1 MSLITASW
9 SRFAAPERRTMGV
22 ACGAH
27 VLHDG
32 YTDLLYVLLPIWQA
46 QFGLGYAEV
55 GMLRALFTGSMAGL
69 QVPAGMLAERI
80 GGPLVLG
87 LGTALVGVGFLG
99 AGVSAGYP
107 MLALALVLAGTG
119 AAVQHPI
126 AAHLVAQAFSGRRS
140 RTALASYNFSG
151 DLGKMVFP
159 AATAGLVALMPWQS
173 ATLLL
178 GIFALAAAAVILS
191 VRGLPGRDSLPA
203 TAAEKNSGPNGP
215 TSTRPASIGAAAS
228 GGGFPLL
235 LSIAMIDS
243 ATRMGFLTF
252 LPFLLKMKGADL
264 PTVGLALTLVFAGG
278 GAGKLVC
285 GWLGARLGVL
295 KAVFLT
301 EGLTA
306 AGIVALLPLPL
317 AGALMVLPLIG
328 IALNGTSSV
337 LYGTVPELVPPER
350 RQRAFG
356 IFYTGGIGAGA
367 LSPVL
372 YGLVSDLIDVLVM
385 MMLIAAVV
393 LLTLPLTWGLR
404 PALRAIAAAH
414 AR

>member
-1 MSLITASW
+1 MSLIATTW
-9 SRFAAPERRTMGV
+9 GRFAAPERRAMGV

-32 YTDLLYVLLPIWQA
+32 YTDLLYILLPIWQA
-46 QFGLGYAEV
+46 QFGLGYAEI

-87 LGTALVGVGFLG
+87 LGTALVGVGFLAAG
-99 AGVSAGYP
+99 ASAGYF
-107 MLALALVLAGTG
+107 MLAAALVLAGTG

-140 RTALASYNFSG
+140 RNALASYNFSG
-151 DLGKMVFP
+151 DLGKMAFP

-178 GIFALAAAAVILS
+178 GAFALAAAAVILS
-191 VRGLPGRDSLPA
+191 VRGLPGRDSRPII
-203 TAAEKNSGPNGP
+203 AEEK
-215 TSTRPASIGAAAS
+215 AAAAAQSMAS
-228 GGGFPLL
+228 GHGFPLL

-252 LPFLLKMKGADL
+252 LPFLLQIKGADL
-264 PTVGLALTLVFAGG
+264 PTIGIALTLVFAGG
-278 GAGKLVC
+278 AAGKLFC
-285 GWLGARLGVL
+285 GWLGARLGVVQ
-295 KAVFLT
+295 AVFLT

-317 AGALMVLPLIG
+317 FGALLVLPLIG

-356 IFYTGGIGAGA
+356 VFYTGGIGAGA

-372 YGLVSDLIDVLVM
+372 YGLVSDLIDVPVM

-404 PALRAIAAAH
+404 PALRAIATAH
-414 AR
+414 PS

>member
-55 GMLRALFTGSMAGL
+55 GILRALFTGAMAGL
-69 QVPAGMLAERI
+69 QVPAGLLAERI

-87 LGTALVGVGFLG
+87 LGTALVGVGFLAAGLLTGG
-99 AGVSAGYP
+99 ASAGYG

-159 AATAGLVALMPWQS
+159 ALTAGLVALIPWQS

-178 GIFALAAAAVILS
+178 GAFALAAAAVILS
-191 VRGLPGRDSLPA
+191 VRGLPGRDSLPIA
-203 TAAEKNSGPNGP
+203 ADEKDRKTAAAGQQ
-215 TSTRPASIGAAAS
+215 AAS
-228 GGGFPLL
+228 GHGFPLL

-252 LPFLLKMKGADL
+252 LPFLLKIKGADL
-264 PTVGLALTLVFAGG
+264 PTVGIALTLVFAGG

-317 AGALMVLPLIG
+317 VGALLVLPLIG

-372 YGLVSDLIDVLVM
+372 YGLVSDLIDIPVM
-385 MMLIAAVV
+385 MMLIAGVV

-404 PALRAIAAAH
+404 PALRAISAAH
-414 AR
+414 NR

>member
-1 MSLITASW
+1 MALIAATW
-9 SRFAAPERRTMGV
+9 GRFAPPERRTMGV

-27 VLHDG
+27 VMHDG

-69 QVPAGMLAERI
+69 QVPAGALAERI

-87 LGTALVGVGFLG
+87 LGTALVGVGFLVAG
-99 AGVSAGYP
+99 ASDGYL
-107 MLALALVLAGTG
+107 MLAVALIIAGIG
-119 AAVQHPI
+119 ASVQHPI
-126 AAHLVAQAFSGRRS
+126 AANLVASAFSGRRS

-151 DLGKMVFP
+151 DLGKMAFP
-159 AATAGLVALMPWQS
+159 ALTAGLVAVMPWTS
-173 ATLLL
+173 ATMLL
-178 GIFALAAAAVILS
+178 GIAALAAAAAILM
-191 VRGLPGRDSLPA
+191 VRGPPTQATEPA
-203 TAAEKNSGPNGP
+203 VAAEKE
-215 TSTRPASIGAAAS
+215 AAATS
-228 GGGFPLL
+228 ATPTGHGFPLL

-264 PTVGLALTLVFAGG
+264 PTIGIALTLVFTGG
-278 GAGKLVC
+278 AAGKLVC
-285 GWLGARLGVL
+285 GWLGARLGVV

-306 AGIVALLPLPL
+306 IGILALLPLPL
-317 AGALMVLPLIG
+317 FGGLLVLPLIG
-328 IALNGTSSV
+328 VALNGTSSV
-337 LYGTVPELVPPER
+337 LYGTVPELVAPER
-350 RQRAFG
+350 RQRAFS

-367 LSPVL
+367 VAPVL
-372 YGLVSDLIDVLVM
+372 YGLVGDLIAVPVM

-393 LLTLPLTWGLR
+393 LMTLPLTWALR
-404 PALRAIAAAH
+404 PALRRIETTAA
-414 AR
+414 

>member
-1 MSLITASW
+1 MSLITTTW
-9 SRFAAPERRTMGV
+9 GRFAAPERRTMGV

-55 GMLRALFTGSMAGL
+55 GILRALFTGSMAGL
-69 QVPAGMLAERI
+69 QVPAGLLAERI

-87 LGTALVGVGFLG
+87 LGTALVGVGFLAAGLLTEG
-99 AGVSAGYP
+99 ASAGYG

-159 AATAGLVALMPWQS
+159 ALTAGLVALMPWQS

-178 GIFALAAAAVILS
+178 GAFALAAAAVILS
-191 VRGLPGRDSLPA
+191 MRGLPGRDSLPIA
-203 TAAEKNSGPNGP
+203 AAAKDEKTAAAGQH
-215 TSTRPASIGAAAS
+215 AAS
-228 GGGFPLL
+228 GQGFPLL

-252 LPFLLKMKGADL
+252 LPFLLKIKGADL
-264 PTVGLALTLVFAGG
+264 PTVGIALTLVFAGG

-306 AGIVALLPLPL
+306 VGIVALLPLPL
-317 AGALMVLPLIG
+317 AGALLVLPLIG

-372 YGLVSDLIDVLVM
+372 YGLVSDLIDVPVM

-404 PALRAIAAAH
+404 PALRRIAAAH
-414 AR
+414 NR

>member
-1 MSLITASW
+1 MSLITTTLG
-9 SRFAAPERRTMGV
+9 RFAAPERRTMAV

-55 GMLRALFTGSMAGL
+55 GLLRALFTGSMAGL
-69 QVPAGMLAERI
+69 QMPAGLLAERI
-80 GGPLVLG
+80 GGPFVLA
-87 LGTALVGVGFLG
+87 LGTALVGVGYLA
-99 AGVSAGYP
+99 AGTSAGYGI
-107 MLALALVLAGTG
+107 LALALVLAGTG

-140 RTALASYNFSG
+140 RTALATYNFSG
-151 DLGKMVFP
+151 DLGKMAFP
-159 AATAGLVALMPWQS
+159 ALTAGLVAVMPWQS

-178 GIFALAAAAVILS
+178 GAFALAAAAVILG
-191 VRGLPGRDSLPA
+191 VRGLPGRDGEAIPA
-203 TAAEKNSGPNGP
+203 ENRDEKTA
-215 TSTRPASIGAAAS
+215 IGGRRTA
-228 GGGFPLL
+228 GGHGFPLL

-252 LPFLLKMKGADL
+252 LPFLLKLKGADL
-264 PTVGLALTLVFAGG
+264 PTIGIALTLVFTGG
-278 GAGKLVC
+278 AAGKLVC

-295 KAVFLT
+295 KAVYLT

-306 AGIVALLPLPL
+306 VGIVALLPLPL
-317 AGALMVLPLIG
+317 FGALAVLPLIG
-328 IALNGTSSV
+328 VALNGTSSV
-337 LYGTVPELVPPER
+337 LYGTVPELVSPER

-372 YGLVSDLIDVLVM
+372 YGLVSDLIDVPVM

-393 LLTLPLTWGLR
+393 LLTFPLTWGLR
-404 PALRAIAAAH
+404 PALRDIAAAH